1 MQIILTY
8 KKNINPRGLRK
19 ETEMEGI
26 KKESNNEKEVV
37 ENDIAGKRF
46 EDLNKEEMD
55 KIQGSGNSDVEVEG
69 ITDLILSKGNYIC

>member
-1 MQIILTY
+1 MKDI
-8 KKNINPRGLRK
+8 KKN
-19 ETEMEGI
+19 
-26 KKESNNEKEVV
+26 NNEKEVA

>member
-1 MQIILTY
+1 MKDI
-8 KKNINPRGLRK
+8 KKNN
-19 ETEMEGI
+19 
-26 KKESNNEKEVV
+26 NNEKEVA